1 MDDAKTNPAS
11 SRNFADLEAMEAWDY
26 DLPQELIAAAPAAR
40 RSDARLL
47 VSDGGALRDLR
58 VSQLREILQAGD
70 LLVFNDTRV
79 VPART
84 FARRQSGGR
93 VEILAVGTKD
103 EGRWEPAGCRFVAM
117 VRSNKTLRD
126 GETLYAESGN
136 SELHYLSRRPD
147 GLATLELA
155 DGRDPVAWLQE
166 VGEMP
171 LPPYILQRRAQEGS
185 ALPVDDDE
193 RYQTVVARE
202 FGAVAAPTAGLH
214 FDEAL
219 LQALSD
225 RGVERTTVTLNVG
238 IGTFR
243 PVRSERLSDHEM
255 HSEVYRVGEASA
267 AAILRAHQEGRRIV
281 AVGTTVVRTLE
292 AWAQSAAYPAACS
305 DSTDLFIR
313 PGNAFRLVDALITN
327 FHLPRSTLLALVAA
341 FHGYDEVRALYAHAV
356 RERYRFFSYGDA
368 MFLSRKR

>member
-1 MDDAKTNPAS
+1 MDDAKTNPGA
-11 SRNFADLEAMEAWDY
+11 RRDHADLEAMEAWDY
-26 DLPQELIAAAPAAR
+26 DLPEELIAAMPAAR

-47 VSDGGALRDLR
+47 VSEGYAPRELR
-58 VSQLREILQAGD
+58 VSQLGEVLQAGD

-93 VEILAVGTKD
+93 VEILAVGTRD
-103 EGRWEPAGCRFVAM
+103 EGLWEPAGARFVAM
-117 VRSNKTLRD
+117 VRSNKTLRE
-126 GETLYAESGN
+126 GETLYPESGE
-136 SELHYLSRRPD
+136 SVLRYLSRRPD
-147 GLATLELA
+147 GLALLELA
-155 DGRDPVAWLQE
+155 EGRDPVAWLQE

-171 LPPYILQRRAQEGS
+171 LPPYILQRRAHAAS

-214 FDEAL
+214 FDQAL
-219 LQALSD
+219 LQTLAE
-225 RGVERTTVTLNVG
+225 RGIERTTVTLNVG

-255 HSEVYRVGEASA
+255 HSEVYRVSDASA
-267 AAILRAHQEGRRIV
+267 AAILKAHREGRRIV

-292 AWAQSAAYPAACS
+292 AWAQSADYPAACS

-313 PGNAFRLVDALITN
+313 PGFSFRLIDALITN

-368 MFLSRKR
+368 MFLTRKR

>member
-1 MDDAKTNPAS
+1 MDDAKTNPGA
-11 SRNFADLEAMEAWDY
+11 RRDHADLEAMEAWDY
-26 DLPQELIAAAPAAR
+26 DLPEELIAAVPAAR

-47 VSDGGALRDLR
+47 VSEGHAPRELR
-58 VSQLREILQAGD
+58 VSQLGEVLQAGD

-93 VEILAVGTKD
+93 VEILAVGTRD
-103 EGRWEPAGCRFVAM
+103 EGLWEPAGARFVAM

-126 GETLYAESGN
+126 GETLYLESGD
-136 SELHYLSRRPD
+136 SVLRYLSRRSD
-147 GLATLELA
+147 GLALLELA
-155 DGRDPVAWLQE
+155 EGRDPVAWLQE

-171 LPPYILQRRAQEGS
+171 LPPYILQRRAHAAS

-219 LQALSD
+219 LESLAQK
-225 RGVERTTVTLNVG
+225 GIERTTVTLNVG

-255 HSEVYRVGEASA
+255 HREVYRVSDASA
-267 AAILRAHQEGRRIV
+267 AAILKAHREGRRIV

-292 AWAQSAAYPAACS
+292 AWAQSADYPAACS

-313 PGNAFRLVDALITN
+313 PGFSFRLIDALITN

-368 MFLSRKR
+368 MFLTRKR